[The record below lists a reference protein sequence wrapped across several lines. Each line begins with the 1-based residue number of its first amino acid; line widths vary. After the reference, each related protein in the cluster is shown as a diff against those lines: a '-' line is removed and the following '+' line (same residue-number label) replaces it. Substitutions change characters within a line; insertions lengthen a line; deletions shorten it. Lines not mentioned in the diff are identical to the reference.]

1 MPSKIPR
8 EPHAVDASRGAKQI
22 TLRSPSRGC
31 KTEVPSKIRRGPQ
44 GLDASRGAKQNTARS
59 PRHECTR
66 RRQAEYRAYS
76 NPWMHGGYQAN
87 YRRVAGTVRRQAEY
101 RGYSNPW
108 MHGGYQA
115 NYRRVAGTVRCQAEY
130 QQPQGVNKGSRI
142 PCANSF
148 TAQCVVATVG
158 ITTAAATVALASSFR
173 LSVFSP
179 VSASP
184 LFFLP
189 STFTSTYSLTSC
201 TFPPGPV

>member
-66 RRQAEYRAYS
+66 RRQAEYRA
-76 NPWMHGGYQAN
+76 
-87 YRRVAGTVRRQAEY
+87 
-101 RGYSNPW
+101 YSNPW